1 MTFPIIYFGNDWNAE
16 NRTSSHHIAARLAKR
31 HPLLYVDCPGLRAP
45 KASGRDVKKLLKKLT
60 QAAALPRKV
69 GEQTWHMVLPQ
80 FPFRRLPL
88 AAELNREL
96 GALLVRRAARHL
108 GMERPLLWFAVPHP
122 GILLGRLGERSSVY
136 YCIDDYSALPDV
148 DKEQIRAL
156 DRRLTENAK
165 QVFVSAQTLLDA
177 KKGMNPNLVYSPHG
191 VDVEHFGRAAD
202 PAFPVAEPARDLG
215 HPVIG
220 FFGLIE
226 GWIDLELLH
235 FLARSRP
242 SWKLL
247 LLGRVAVDVS
257 ALEKLGNVIF
267 PGPQPYATLPSWAK
281 AFDVAI
287 YPGGQNE
294 FVRNANP
301 SRSASIWR
309 RENRWC
315 RSGRAR
321 WSASGA
327 WCGSPA
333 RTRIFLREIDDVL
346 ANDTAEAREARLGA
360 VAKMSWDARVDEVMA
375 TVEATMARDRLSRSG
390 LCCQSQRRS
399 CRSRSSS
406 SHRPAR
412 RG

>member
-88 AAELNREL
+88 ASELNREL

-156 DRRLTENAK
+156 DRRLTENAG

-191 VDVEHFGRAAD
+191 VDVDHFGRAAD
-202 PAFPVAEPARDLG
+202 PGFPVAEPARDLR

-242 SWKLL
+242 SWTFL

-301 SRSASIWR
+301 LKIREYLATGKPVVSVWSREVERFASVVRI
-309 RENRWC
+309 
-315 RSGRAR
+315 
-321 WSASGA
+321 
-327 WCGSPA
+327 A
-333 RTRIFLREIDDVL
+333 RTHEDFLSEIDDVL
-346 ANDTAEAREARLGA
+346 ANDTAEAREERLRT
-360 VAKMSWDARVDEVMA
+360 VATMSWDARVDEVMA
-375 TVEATMARDRLSRSG
+375 TVEATMARG
-390 LCCQSQRRS
+390 
-399 CRSRSSS
+399 
-406 SHRPAR
+406 
-412 RG
+412 

>member
-31 HPLLYVDCPGLRAP
+31 HALLYVDGPGLRAP

-88 AAELNREL
+88 ASELNREL

-156 DRRLTENAK
+156 DRRLTEKAK
-165 QVFVSAQTLLDA
+165 QVFVSAQTLFDA
-177 KKGMNPNLVYSPHG
+177 KKGMNANVVYSPHG

-202 PAFPVAEPARDLG
+202 PDFPIAEPARGLG

-235 FLARSRP
+235 FLAKSRP
-242 SWKLL
+242 SWTFL

-257 ALEKLGNVIF
+257 ALERLGNVVF

-301 SRSASIWR
+301 LKIREYLATGKPVVSVWSREVERFASVVRI
-309 RENRWC
+309 
-315 RSGRAR
+315 
-321 WSASGA
+321 
-327 WCGSPA
+327 A
-333 RTRIFLREIDDVL
+333 RTQEDFLREIDDAL
-346 ANDTAEAREARLGA
+346 ASDTIEARAARLGA

-375 TVEATMARDRLSRSG
+375 QVEATMGRD
-390 LCCQSQRRS
+390 
-399 CRSRSSS
+399 
-406 SHRPAR
+406 
-412 RG
+412 

>member
-31 HPLLYVDCPGLRAP
+31 HPLLYVDSPGLRAP
-45 KASGRDVKKLLKKLT
+45 KASGRDVKKLVKKLA
-60 QAAALPRKV
+60 QAASLPRQV

-88 AAELNREL
+88 ASELNREL

-122 GILLGRLGERSSVY
+122 GVLLGRLGERFSVY

-148 DKEQIRAL
+148 DKEQIRSL
-156 DRRLTENAK
+156 DRRLTEKAS
-165 QVFVSAQTLLDA
+165 QVFVSALTLLDA
-177 KKGMNPNLVYSPHG
+177 KKGMNANLVYSPHG

-202 PAFPVAEPARDLG
+202 PDLALAEPARGLG

-226 GWIDLELLH
+226 GWIDLDLLH
-235 FLARSRP
+235 FLAKSRP
-242 SWKLL
+242 SWTFL

-257 ALEKLGNVIF
+257 ALEKLGNVVF

-301 SRSASIWR
+301 LKIREYLATGKPVVSVWSREVERFSSVVRI
-309 RENRWC
+309 
-315 RSGRAR
+315 
-321 WSASGA
+321 
-327 WCGSPA
+327 A
-333 RTRIFLREIDDVL
+333 RTHEDFLREIDDAL
-346 ANDTAEAREARLGA
+346 ANDTAEAREERLRA

-375 TVEATMARDRLSRSG
+375 QVEATMGGD
-390 LCCQSQRRS
+390 
-399 CRSRSSS
+399 
-406 SHRPAR
+406 
-412 RG
+412 

>member
-16 NRTSSHHIAARLAKR
+16 NRTSSHHIAQRLARR

-45 KASGRDVKKLLKKLT
+45 KASGRDVKKLVKKLT

-122 GILLGRLGERSSVY
+122 GILLGRLGERASVY

-156 DRRLTENAK
+156 DRRLTEGAT
-165 QVFVSAQTLLDA
+165 QVFVSALTLLDA
-177 KKGMNPNLVYSPHG
+177 KKGMNRNLVYSPHG
-191 VDVEHFGRAAD
+191 VDVEHFGQAANPD
-202 PAFPVAEPARDLG
+202 FPVAEPARDLR

-242 SWKLL
+242 SWTFL

-267 PGPQPYATLPSWAK
+267 PGPQPYATLPSWAR

-301 SRSASIWR
+301 LKIREYLATGKPVVSVWSREVERFEGVVRI
-309 RENRWC
+309 
-315 RSGRAR
+315 
-321 WSASGA
+321 
-327 WCGSPA
+327 A
-333 RTRIFLREIDDVL
+333 RTHEDFLREIDDVL
-346 ANDTAEAREARLGA
+346 ANDTAEARAKRLDA

-375 TVEATMARDRLSRSG
+375 TVEATMGER
-390 LCCQSQRRS
+390 
-399 CRSRSSS
+399 
-406 SHRPAR
+406 
-412 RG
+412 

>member
-16 NRTSSHHIAARLAKR
+16 NRTSSHHIAARLAKK

-45 KASGRDVKKLLKKLT
+45 KASGRDVKKLVKKLR

-88 AAELNREL
+88 ASELNREL

-122 GILLGRLGERSSVY
+122 GILLGRLGERFSVY

-148 DKEQIRAL
+148 DKPQIRAM
-156 DRRLTENAK
+156 DRHLTENAN

-177 KKGMNPNLVYSPHG
+177 KAGMNANLVYSPHG
-191 VDVEHFGRAAD
+191 VDVEHFGRAASD
-202 PAFPVAEPARDLG
+202 ELAVAEPARKLG

-226 GWIDLELLH
+226 GWIDLDLLA
-235 FLARSRP
+235 FLAKSRP
-242 SWKLL
+242 SWTFLL
-247 LLGRVAVDVS
+247 IGRVAVDVS
-257 ALEKLGNVIF
+257 TLEKLGNVVF
-267 PGPQPYATLPSWAK
+267 PGPQPYGDLPSWAK

-301 SRSASIWR
+301 LKIREYLATGKPVVSVSSREVERFRGVVRIANT
-309 RENRWC
+309 REE
-315 RSGRAR
+315 
-321 WSASGA
+321 
-327 WCGSPA
+327 
-333 RTRIFLREIDDVL
+333 FLREIDDAL
-346 ANDTAEAREARLGA
+346 ANDTAEARAERLKT
-360 VAKMSWDARVDEVMA
+360 VSTMSWDARVDEVLA
-375 TVEATMARDRLSRSG
+375 RVEATMAGRS
-390 LCCQSQRRS
+390 
-399 CRSRSSS
+399 
-406 SHRPAR
+406 
-412 RG
+412 

>member
-45 KASGRDVKKLLKKLT
+45 KASGRDVKKLVKKLG

-88 AAELNREL
+88 ASELNREL

-122 GILLGRLGERSSVY
+122 GILLGRLGERFSVY
-136 YCIDDYSALPDV
+136 YCIDDYAALPDV
-148 DKEQIRAL
+148 DKAQIRVM
-156 DRRLTENAK
+156 DRHLTENAS

-177 KKGMNPNLVYSPHG
+177 KAGMNPNLVYSPHG
-191 VDVEHFGRAAD
+191 VDVEHFGRAASD
-202 PAFPVAEPARDLG
+202 ELATAPKARDLG

-226 GWIDLELLH
+226 GWIDLDLLH
-235 FLARSRP
+235 FLAKSRP
-242 SWKLL
+242 NWTFLL
-247 LLGRVAVDVS
+247 IGRVAVDVS
-257 ALEKLGNVIF
+257 ALEKLGNVVF
-267 PGPQPYATLPSWAK
+267 PGPQPYADLPSWAK

-301 SRSASIWR
+301 LKIREYLATGKPVVSVSSREVER
-309 RENRWC
+309 FR
-315 RSGRAR
+315 GVV
-321 WSASGA
+321 
-327 WCGSPA
+327 
-333 RTRIFLREIDDVL
+333 RIANGHEAFLKEIDDAL
-346 ANDTAEAREARLGA
+346 ANDTAEAREARLKM
-360 VAKMSWDARVDEVMA
+360 VSTMSWDARVDEVM
-375 TVEATMARDRLSRSG
+375 TQVEATMAGR
-390 LCCQSQRRS
+390 
-399 CRSRSSS
+399 
-406 SHRPAR
+406 
-412 RG
+412 

>member
-16 NRTSSHHIAARLAKR
+16 NRTSSHHIAARLAKK

-45 KASGRDVKKLLKKLT
+45 KASGRDVKKLVKKLR

-69 GEQTWHMVLPQ
+69 GDQTWHMVLPQ

-88 AAELNREL
+88 ASELNREL

-122 GILLGRLGERSSVY
+122 GILLGRLGERFSVY

-148 DKEQIRAL
+148 DKPQIRAM
-156 DRRLTENAK
+156 DRSLTENAN
-165 QVFVSAQTLLDA
+165 QVFVSAQTLFDA
-177 KKGMNPNLVYSPHG
+177 KSGMNPNLVYSPHG
-191 VDVEHFGRAAD
+191 VDVEHFGRAASD
-202 PAFPVAEPARDLG
+202 SLAVAEPARKLG

-235 FLARSRP
+235 FLAKSRP
-242 SWKLL
+242 SWTFL

-257 ALEKLGNVIF
+257 ALQKLGNVVF
-267 PGPQPYATLPSWAK
+267 PGPQPYGDLPSWAK

-301 SRSASIWR
+301 LKIREYLATGKPVVSVSSREVER
-309 RENRWC
+309 FR
-315 RSGRAR
+315 GVV
-321 WSASGA
+321 
-327 WCGSPA
+327 
-333 RTRIFLREIDDVL
+333 RIANTHEEFLREIDDAL
-346 ANDTAEAREARLGA
+346 ANDTPAAREERLQM
-360 VAKMSWDARVDEVMA
+360 VSTMSWDARVDEVMA
-375 TVEATMARDRLSRSG
+375 RVEATMSA
-390 LCCQSQRRS
+390 Q
-399 CRSRSSS
+399 
-406 SHRPAR
+406 
-412 RG
+412 

>member
-16 NRTSSHHIAARLAKR
+16 NRTSSHHIAARLARR

-60 QAAALPRKV
+60 QAASLPRKV

-88 AAELNREL
+88 APELNREL

-122 GILLGRLGERSSVY
+122 GILLGHLGERSSVY

-156 DRRLTENAK
+156 DRRLTEKAK
-165 QVFVSAQTLLDA
+165 QVFVSAQTLFDA
-177 KKGMNPNLVYSPHG
+177 KKGMNANVVYSPHG

-202 PAFPVAEPARDLG
+202 PEFPIAEPARSLG

-235 FLARSRP
+235 FLAKSRP
-242 SWKLL
+242 SWTFLL
-247 LLGRVAVDVS
+247 IGRVAVDVTS
-257 ALEKLGNVIF
+257 LEKLGNVVF
-267 PGPQPYATLPSWAK
+267 PGPQPYDTLPSWAR

-301 SRSASIWR
+301 LKIREYLATGKPVVSVWSREVERFSNVVRI
-309 RENRWC
+309 
-315 RSGRAR
+315 
-321 WSASGA
+321 
-327 WCGSPA
+327 A
-333 RTRIFLREIDDVL
+333 RTQEDFLREIDDAL
-346 ANDTAEAREARLGA
+346 ANDTGEAREERLRT

-375 TVEATMARDRLSRSG
+375 QVEATMGRD
-390 LCCQSQRRS
+390 
-399 CRSRSSS
+399 
-406 SHRPAR
+406 
-412 RG
+412 

>member
-16 NRTSSHHIAARLAKR
+16 NRTSSHHIAARLAKK

-45 KASGRDVKKLLKKLT
+45 KASGRDVKKLVKKLR

-80 FPFRRLPL
+80 FPFRRVPL
-88 AAELNREL
+88 ASELNREL

-122 GILLGRLGERSSVY
+122 GILLGKLGERFSVY

-148 DKEQIRAL
+148 DKPQIQAM
-156 DRRLTENAK
+156 DHHLTEKAN
-165 QVFVSAQTLLDA
+165 QVFVSAQTLFDA
-177 KKGMNPNLVYSPHG
+177 KKQTNPNLVYSPHG
-191 VDVEHFGRAAD
+191 VDVEHFGRAASED
-202 PAFPVAEPARDLG
+202 LPIAEPARKLG

-235 FLARSRP
+235 FLAKSRP
-242 SWKLL
+242 SWTFL

-257 ALEKLGNVIF
+257 ALQKLGNVVF
-267 PGPQPYATLPSWAK
+267 PGPQPYGDLPSWAK

-301 SRSASIWR
+301 LKIREYLATGKPVVSVPSREVER
-309 RENRWC
+309 FR
-315 RSGRAR
+315 GVV
-321 WSASGA
+321 
-327 WCGSPA
+327 
-333 RTRIFLREIDDVL
+333 RIANTQEEFLHEIDDAL
-346 ANDTAEAREARLGA
+346 ANDTPEAREARLKM
-360 VAKMSWDARVDEVMA
+360 VSTMSWDARVEEVMA
-375 TVEATMARDRLSRSG
+375 RVEATMSAR
-390 LCCQSQRRS
+390 
-399 CRSRSSS
+399 
-406 SHRPAR
+406 
-412 RG
+412 

>member
-16 NRTSSHHIAARLAKR
+16 NRTSSHHIAARLAKK

-45 KASGRDVKKLLKKLT
+45 KASGRDVKKLVKKLR

-88 AAELNREL
+88 APELNREL

-122 GILLGRLGERSSVY
+122 GILLGKLGERFSVY

-148 DKEQIRAL
+148 DKTQIQAM
-156 DRRLTENAK
+156 DRHLTEKAN
-165 QVFVSAQTLLDA
+165 QVFVSAQTLFDA
-177 KKGMNPNLVYSPHG
+177 KSGMNPNLVYSPHG
-191 VDVEHFGRAAD
+191 VDVEHFGRAASD
-202 PAFPVAEPARDLG
+202 SLAVAEPARKLG

-235 FLARSRP
+235 FLAKSRP
-242 SWKLL
+242 SWTFL

-257 ALEKLGNVIF
+257 ALQKLGNVIF
-267 PGPQPYATLPSWAK
+267 PGPQPYGDLPSWAK

-301 SRSASIWR
+301 LKIREYLATGKPVVSVSSREVER
-309 RENRWC
+309 FR
-315 RSGRAR
+315 GVV
-321 WSASGA
+321 
-327 WCGSPA
+327 
-333 RTRIFLREIDDVL
+333 RIANTQEEFLHEIDDAL
-346 ANDTAEAREARLGA
+346 ANDTAAAREARLKM
-360 VAKMSWDARVDEVMA
+360 VSTMSWDARVDEVMA
-375 TVEATMARDRLSRSG
+375 RVEATMAG
-390 LCCQSQRRS
+390 Q
-399 CRSRSSS
+399 
-406 SHRPAR
+406 
-412 RG
+412 

>member
-31 HPLLYVDCPGLRAP
+31 HPLLYVDSPGLRAP

-60 QAAALPRKV
+60 QAASLPRKV

-88 AAELNREL
+88 APELNREL

-122 GILLGRLGERSSVY
+122 GVLLGRLGERFSVY

-156 DRRLTENAK
+156 DRRLTENAN

-177 KKGMNPNLVYSPHG
+177 KKGMNENLVYSPHG

-202 PAFPVAEPARDLG
+202 PDFPVAEPARGLG
-215 HPVIG
+215 RPVIG

-235 FLARSRP
+235 FLAKSRP
-242 SWKLL
+242 SWTFL
-247 LLGRVAVDVS
+247 LLGRVAVDVTS
-257 ALEKLGNVIF
+257 LEKLGNVVF
-267 PGPQPYATLPSWAK
+267 PGPQPYAALPSWAK

-301 SRSASIWR
+301 LKIREYLATGKPVVSVWSREVERFSSVVRIA
-309 RENRWC
+309 
-315 RSGRAR
+315 RSHED
-321 WSASGA
+321 
-327 WCGSPA
+327 
-333 RTRIFLREIDDVL
+333 FLREIDDAL
-346 ANDTAEAREARLGA
+346 ANDTIEAREARLQA
-360 VAKMSWDARVDEVMA
+360 VAKMSWDARVDEVTA
-375 TVEATMARDRLSRSG
+375 QVEATMGGD
-390 LCCQSQRRS
+390 
-399 CRSRSSS
+399 
-406 SHRPAR
+406 
-412 RG
+412 

>member
-16 NRTSSHHIAARLAKR
+16 NRTSSHHIAARLAKK

-45 KASGRDVKKLLKKLT
+45 KASGRDVKKLVKKLR

-88 AAELNREL
+88 APTLNREL

-122 GILLGRLGERSSVY
+122 GILLGRLGERFSVY

-148 DKEQIRAL
+148 DRPQIRAM
-156 DRRLTENAK
+156 DRHLTEKAN

-177 KKGMNPNLVYSPHG
+177 KHGMNPNLVYSPHG
-191 VDVEHFGRAAD
+191 VDVEHFGRAASD
-202 PAFPVAEPARDLG
+202 SLPIAEPARRLG

-235 FLARSRP
+235 FLAKSRP
-242 SWKLL
+242 SWTFL

-257 ALEKLGNVIF
+257 ALQKLGNVIF
-267 PGPQPYATLPSWAK
+267 PGPQPYGDLPSWAK

-301 SRSASIWR
+301 LKIREYLATGKPVVSVSSREVER
-309 RENRWC
+309 FR
-315 RSGRAR
+315 GVV
-321 WSASGA
+321 
-327 WCGSPA
+327 
-333 RTRIFLREIDDVL
+333 RIANTHEEFLREIDDAL
-346 ANDTAEAREARLGA
+346 ASDTPAAREERLQM
-360 VAKMSWDARVDEVMA
+360 VSTMSWDARVDEVMA
-375 TVEATMARDRLSRSG
+375 RVEATMSA
-390 LCCQSQRRS
+390 Q
-399 CRSRSSS
+399 
-406 SHRPAR
+406 
-412 RG
+412 

>member
-16 NRTSSHHIAARLAKR
+16 NRTSSHHIAARLAKK
-31 HPLLYVDCPGLRAP
+31 HPLLYVDSPGLRAP

-60 QAAALPRKV
+60 QAASLPRKV

-88 AAELNREL
+88 AAELNREI

-122 GILLGRLGERSSVY
+122 GVLLGRLGERFSVY

-148 DKEQIRAL
+148 DKEQIRGL
-156 DRRLTENAK
+156 DRRLTENAS
-165 QVFVSAQTLLDA
+165 QVFVSAQTLFDA
-177 KKGMNPNLVYSPHG
+177 KKGLNKNLVYSPHG

-202 PAFPVAEPARDLG
+202 PSFPVAEGAARLG

-226 GWIDLELLH
+226 GWIDLTLLH
-235 FLARSRP
+235 FLAKSRP
-242 SWKLL
+242 SWTFL
-247 LLGRVAVDVS
+247 LLGRVAVDVT
-257 ALEKLGNVIF
+257 ALSKLGNVVF
-267 PGPQPYATLPSWAK
+267 PGPQPYASLPSWAK

-301 SRSASIWR
+301 LKIREYLATGKPVVSVPSREVERFAGVVRIAATHEAFLKEIDEALAHDTPEAQAAR
-309 RENRWC
+309 RE
-315 RSGRAR
+315 
-321 WSASGA
+321 
-327 WCGSPA
+327 
-333 RTRIFLREIDDVL
+333 
-346 ANDTAEAREARLGA
+346 A

-375 TVEATMARDRLSRSG
+375 QVEATMSG
-390 LCCQSQRRS
+390 KS
-399 CRSRSSS
+399 
-406 SHRPAR
+406 AA
-412 RG
+412 GAGAV

>member
-122 GILLGRLGERSSVY
+122 GILLGHLGERSSVY

-156 DRRLTENAK
+156 DRRLTENAT
-165 QVFVSAQTLLDA
+165 QVFVSALTLLDA

-191 VDVEHFGRAAD
+191 VDVEHFGQAGD
-202 PAFPVAEPARDLG
+202 PEFPVAEPARNLG

-242 SWKLL
+242 GWTFL

-301 SRSASIWR
+301 LKIREYLATGKPVVSVWSREVERFGNVVRIA
-309 RENRWC
+309 
-315 RSGRAR
+315 RSHEE
-321 WSASGA
+321 
-327 WCGSPA
+327 
-333 RTRIFLREIDDVL
+333 FLREIDDVL
-346 ANDTAEAREARLGA
+346 ANDTAEAREERLRA
-360 VAKMSWDARVDEVMA
+360 VATMSWDARVDEVMA
-375 TVEATMARDRLSRSG
+375 TVEATMAG
-390 LCCQSQRRS
+390 
-399 CRSRSSS
+399 
-406 SHRPAR
+406 
-412 RG
+412 G

>member
-16 NRTSSHHIAARLAKR
+16 NRTSSHHIAARLAKK

-45 KASGRDVKKLLKKLT
+45 KASGRDVKKLVKKLR

-69 GEQTWHMVLPQ
+69 GDQTWHMVLPQ

-88 AAELNREL
+88 ASELNREL

-122 GILLGRLGERSSVY
+122 GILLGRLGERFSVY

-148 DKEQIRAL
+148 DKPQIRAM
-156 DRRLTENAK
+156 DRSLTENAN
-165 QVFVSAQTLLDA
+165 QVFVSAQTLFDA
-177 KKGMNPNLVYSPHG
+177 KSGMNPNLVYSPHG
-191 VDVEHFGRAAD
+191 VDVEHFGRAASD
-202 PAFPVAEPARDLG
+202 SLAVAEPARKLG

-235 FLARSRP
+235 FLAKSRP
-242 SWKLL
+242 SWTFL

-257 ALEKLGNVIF
+257 ALQKLGNVIF
-267 PGPQPYATLPSWAK
+267 PGPQPYSDLPSWAK

-301 SRSASIWR
+301 LKIREYLATGKPVVSVSSREVER
-309 RENRWC
+309 FR
-315 RSGRAR
+315 GVV
-321 WSASGA
+321 
-327 WCGSPA
+327 
-333 RTRIFLREIDDVL
+333 RIANTHEEFLREIDDAL
-346 ANDTAEAREARLGA
+346 ANDTPAAREERLQM
-360 VAKMSWDARVDEVMA
+360 VSTMSWDARVDEVMA
-375 TVEATMARDRLSRSG
+375 RVEATMSA
-390 LCCQSQRRS
+390 Q
-399 CRSRSSS
+399 
-406 SHRPAR
+406 
-412 RG
+412 